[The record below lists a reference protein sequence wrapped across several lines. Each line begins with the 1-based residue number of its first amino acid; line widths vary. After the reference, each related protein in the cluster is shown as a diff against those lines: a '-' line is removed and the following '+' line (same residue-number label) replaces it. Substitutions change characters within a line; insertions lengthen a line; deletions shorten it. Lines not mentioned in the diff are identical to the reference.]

1 MNKMIWALAFVV
13 LCSGMAFAIGNA
25 TIDGTVSQSKY
36 AGAETA
42 ENVTTEGGNV
52 STVNLT
58 GTDSTERWAG
68 AYGNVSGTLVLA
80 EAGDTNYMYDWTYDT
95 GDGGEVCVS
104 VASNFDWT
112 APLTAASLTGLSTA
126 WDFGDNADNVT
137 ETFDDGTQSFEIAGQ
152 TIPAVP
158 LADTGGADYVTG
170 ALNDGAGSAQ
180 TDFAFCVNI
189 TGAGSNYDTETVD
202 YEVIMPT
209 DDAVDATE
217 TYFFYI
223 ELV

>member
-36 AGAETA
+36 AGEATA
-42 ENVTTEGGNV
+42 GDVTTEGGNV
-52 STVNLT
+52 STVDLT

-68 AYGNVSGTLVLA
+68 AYGDVSGTLVLA
-80 EAGDTNYMYDWTYDT
+80 EAGDTEYMYNWTYDT

-104 VASNFDWT
+104 VAENFDWT
-112 APLTAASLTGLSTA
+112 ALAAANLTDLSSA

-137 ETFDDGTQSFEIAGQ
+137 ETFDDGEQTFEIAGQ
-152 TIPAVP
+152 TISDVL

-170 ALNDGAGSAQ
+170 AINDGAGSAQ
-180 TDFAFCVNI
+180 NNFAFCVNI
-189 TGAGSNYDTETVD
+189 TDESSNYDGETVD

-209 DDAVDATE
+209 DDGVDDEE
-217 TYFFYI
+217 TYYFYL